1 MPAQLPTA
9 LDKLATLLSRLP
21 GVGARTGMRWGFH
34 ILGGPRAYAEDLIQA
49 LRDVLDH
56 VHFCRECHHL
66 SELELCPV
74 CADPGRETRVLCVVE
89 GVADVLA
96 LERSRAFRGRYH
108 VMHGA
113 LAPLKGIGPGQLRLD
128 TLEARIA
135 RDGVEEVIVATS
147 ADVEGEATALYL
159 ARRLAP
165 TGVRVSR
172 IATGVPMGG
181 ELEYLDDHTLSRAL
195 EGRVRLDGGR

>member
-1 MPAQLPTA
+1 MSSQLPPA
-9 LDKLATLLSRLP
+9 LDKLATLFSRLP
-21 GVGARTGMRWGFH
+21 GVGARTGQRWAFH
-34 ILGGPRAYAEDLIQA
+34 IIGGQRTYAEDLIQA

-66 SELELCPV
+66 SELEVCPI
-74 CADPGRETRVLCVVE
+74 CRDPGRDSRQLCVVE
-89 GVADVLA
+89 GVVDVIA
-96 LERSRAFRGRYH
+96 IERSRAFRGRYH

-113 LAPLKGIGPGQLRLD
+113 LAPLKGVGPNQLRLD
-128 TLEARIA
+128 NLESRIT
-135 RDGVEEVIVATS
+135 RDGIEEVIVATS

-165 TGVRVSR
+165 QGVRVTR
-172 IATGVPMGG
+172 IATGIPMGG

-195 EGRVRLDGGR
+195 AGRVVLGGG